1 MNREKG
7 NSLRLLVGQQE
18 RKREPEKPRCRWVN
32 DITMD
37 LGEIVWDGVDRVG
50 LSQDRDRW
58 RALVNVVINL

>member
-1 MNREKG
+1 MNREKM

-32 DITMD
+32 DITID
-37 LGEIVWDGVDRVG
+37 LGEIGWGGVDPVG

-58 RALVNVVINL
+58 GALVNVVINL